1 MPLQKDIEKRCLFP
15 FHVVSIEARHPE
27 LHVRVRSQAVCVPKW
42 WSLDASPIRAEFGA
56 RTASPLCLLC
66 RTVSRTVSHLLRG
79 VFCPDRGGRRTAIMA
94 RSVPPR
100 LGLEEVAQQAF
111 AFHLQQPRRGHRIPV
126 HEVGGKYP
134 GFLWHM
140 LGLWP
145 IPGHMMPLFCVVD
158 CHWWQRSRG
167 VMKV

>member
-94 RSVPPR
+94 RSVPRASGSKRWPNR
-100 LGLEEVAQQAF
+100 PSPFICSNLGEDTGY
-111 AFHLQQPRRGHRIPV
+111 RSTRS
-126 HEVGGKYP
+126 VGNTRVFCGTCWDSGLYP
-134 GFLWHM
+134 G
-140 LGLWP
+140 
-145 IPGHMMPLFCVVD
+145 I
-158 CHWWQRSRG
+158 
-167 VMKV
+167 